1 MTRKSK
7 IGLVLGGGGARG
19 LAHLGALAVL
29 SEEGVTPQLVVGSSI
44 GGLIGAIYA
53 TTGDAQAALTKVNDY
68 FHCECFAKIKF
79 AFLQHV
85 DDSGPNDGLLDGL
98 SRYLRKKFF
107 YNVVL
112 ANQLSFVSL
121 DDYLKNIDWLIDDI
135 DIRDTKIPL
144 ALVCTEIHSGREVV
158 LTEGSLRQAVA
169 ATAAIP
175 GIFPPIVHGEELLVD
190 GGWVDQLPV
199 RVCRELGAKLV
210 VAVNVAHQLE
220 RDYATD
226 TGLDILRRA
235 NAITSTVLNR
245 LQSAEADL
253 LIAPE
258 VEAISWATFDC
269 VTDCVERGR
278 AAAYAALPAL
288 LRKLHR

>member
-1 MTRKSK
+1 
-7 IGLVLGGGGARG
+7 
-19 LAHLGALAVL
+19 LGALDVL
-29 SEEGVTPQLVVGSSI
+29 SEEGVVPQLVVGSSI
-44 GGLIGAIYA
+44 GGLLGAIYA
-53 TTGDAQAALTKVNDY
+53 TTGDSQAALTKVNDY
-68 FHCECFAKIKF
+68 FQCECFAKIKF

-85 DDSGPNDGLLDGL
+85 EASGPNDGLLDGL
-98 SRYLRKKFF
+98 SHFLRKKFF
-107 YNVVL
+107 YNVIL

-121 DDYLKNIDWLIDDI
+121 EDYRKNIDWLIEDI
-135 DIRDTKIPL
+135 DIRDTTIPL

-175 GIFPPIVHGEELLVD
+175 GIFPPIAHGEELLVD

-199 RVCRELGAKLV
+199 KVCRELGAKLV
-210 VAVNVAHQLE
+210 VAVNVARQLE
-220 RDYATD
+220 KDYATD

-258 VEAISWATFDC
+258 VEAISWATFNC
-269 VTDCVERGR
+269 VSDCVERGK
-278 AAAYAALPAL
+278 AAAYKALPEL
-288 LRKLHR
+288 QRKLRGGIVPRKIALGWLNRSGR